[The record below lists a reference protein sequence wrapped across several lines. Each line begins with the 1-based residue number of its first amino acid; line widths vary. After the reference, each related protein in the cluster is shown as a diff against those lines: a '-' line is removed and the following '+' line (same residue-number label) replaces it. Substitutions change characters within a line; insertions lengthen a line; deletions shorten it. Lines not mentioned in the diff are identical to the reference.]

1 MNTFLMKQGIY
12 LVLFIVGIIAF
23 YIFFIKPT
31 KDLPKDTFANVTTSS
46 VTKQSNIPKSGK
58 VLKYFGGSYCP
69 HSREGSRAY
78 ELIKDFESEYTD
90 VKVEYYWTGEDN
102 DEEFQNADAQYI
114 PTVTNRL
121 YNKVELSVNP
131 NDNTDDKSD
140 IELKHLV
147 MGNIYRQL

>member
-1 MNTFLMKQGIY
+1 MKQGIY
-12 LVLFIVGIIAF
+12 LVLFIIGIIAF

-31 KDLPKDTFANVTTSS
+31 KTIPKDTFANVTTSS
-46 VTKQSNIPKSGK
+46 ITQQINTPTSDK

-69 HSREGSRAY
+69 HSRIGSRAY
-78 ELIKDFESEYTD
+78 ELIKVFELEYPD

-102 DEEFQNADAQYI
+102 NEEFKNADAQYV

-121 YNKVELSVNP
+121 YNKIELSVDP

-147 MGNIYRQL
+147 MRNIYRQL

>member
-12 LVLFIVGIIAF
+12 LVLFIVGIIAL
-23 YIFFIKPT
+23 YIFFIKPK
-31 KDLPKDTFANVTTSS
+31 KDMPKDTFANITTSS
-46 VTKQSNIPKSGK
+46 VEPKSDK

-78 ELIKDFESEYTD
+78 ELIKDFELEHPD
-90 VKVEYYWTGEDN
+90 VKVEYFWTGGEN
-102 DEEFQNADAQYI
+102 DEEFQKANAQYV

-131 NDNTDDKSD
+131 DDDTTNKSD